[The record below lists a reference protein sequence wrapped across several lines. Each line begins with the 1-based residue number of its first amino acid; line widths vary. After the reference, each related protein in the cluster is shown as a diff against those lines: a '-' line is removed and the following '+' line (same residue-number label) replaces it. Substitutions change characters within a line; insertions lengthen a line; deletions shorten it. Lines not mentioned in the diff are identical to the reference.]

1 MIIFLSGSINS
12 GKSTI
17 AKRLAA
23 KFEKPAVVE
32 GDSLRAFINSTPL
45 EEAIPITL
53 ENIVAVVRNLEKH
66 GFTCIVP
73 YPLSSSNY
81 LYITD
86 GLRNSGNIYVFTL
99 SPKMEKVLRDN
110 PDRKIT
116 GWEKNRIRHHYTV
129 GIATPAFGFVID
141 NTNESPD
148 ETTERIFKIIQS
160 LSISVPIA
168 KMR

>member
-73 YPLSSSNY
+73 YPLSGSNY